1 MSHLTMNRQRKIT
14 RSIQRVFSGVWQT
27 CQHVQLQRLSSYLL
41 PHKQLK
47 TSWIQFVTNSQNYAL
62 WFFCFNIPE
71 MRLKW
76 QPGNLM
82 VTQRQGTNREK
93 PLSNAWWKSVRRSRA
108 DHQSLNAPTCYRHP
122 SSLRS
127 LVSGKAVALLEISF
141 YAHHNFLQIGV
152 YIFSGDKY

>member
-1 MSHLTMNRQRKIT
+1 MNTICNK
-14 RSIQRVFSGVWQT
+14 FSKL
-27 CQHVQLQRLSSYLL
+27 CLMISL
-41 PHKQLK
+41 
-47 TSWIQFVTNSQNYAL
+47 
-62 WFFCFNIPE
+62 FNTPE

-76 QPGNLM
+76 QPGNLV
-82 VTQRQGTNREK
+82 VTQRQGTNREE

-152 YIFSGDKY
+152 YIFSGDKYLRYNTRVLRSQRSNFPFTINPIFTNYIVSPTIVFISAVL